1 MTCVPDCARSQS
13 SMFARCIF
21 CDERL
26 SQRWKRCDTHSQVRR
41 AASDAPVLS
50 VLSVRVTTG
59 MFIV

>member
-1 MTCVPDCARSQS
+1 MNVYRSAGS
-13 SMFARCIF
+13 AAP
-21 CDERL
+21 
-26 SQRWKRCDTHSQVRR
+26 HSQVRR